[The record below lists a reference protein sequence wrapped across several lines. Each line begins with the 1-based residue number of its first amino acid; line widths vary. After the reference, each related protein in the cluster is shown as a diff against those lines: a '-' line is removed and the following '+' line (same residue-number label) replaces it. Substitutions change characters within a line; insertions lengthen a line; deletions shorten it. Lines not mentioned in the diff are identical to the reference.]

1 METSSSPERDDI
13 FGLCPSAKT
22 TEQWG
27 FFSVPQLL
35 WHEESVYN
43 GHIRGPMT
51 LAPISECLAVELS
64 LPVLTNGTT
73 ALLQNLHK
81 KKSKIKTQTKK
92 AIVSV
97 NCDISN
103 NSVRVEC
110 KKSFSFANLSFCDT
124 FITTKKKQVKI
135 SQF

>member
-1 METSSSPERDDI
+1 MLGSGTVTTYFNEWHY
-13 FGLCPSAKT
+13 CASA
-22 TEQWG
+22 G
-27 FFSVPQLL
+27 S
-35 WHEESVYN
+35 
-43 GHIRGPMT
+43 T
-51 LAPISECLAVELS
+51 L
-64 LPVLTNGTT
+64 
-73 ALLQNLHK
+73 